1 MQIKSCFVG
10 NVTKLN
16 EFMLKMQTNL
26 FEKVISGRL
35 WSFISY
41 FLYWCKKVFKSLIY
55 LLETLQSKR
64 NHCY

>member
-16 EFMLKMQTNL
+16 EFMLKTQTNL

-35 WSFISY
+35 INL
-41 FLYWCKKVFKSLIY
+41 FLIFFTDVKRFLSL
-55 LLETLQSKR
+55 
-64 NHCY
+64 

>member
-35 WSFISY
+35 WLIY
-41 FLYWCKKVFKSLIY
+41 FLFSL
-55 LLETLQSKR
+55 LM
-64 NHCY
+64 